1 MLYFNLFYLILF
13 ILKYV
18 PLWIG
23 KDTTLKDIEE
33 EIEQGLTDIYADNEK
48 TFDENKQASLVE
60 VLSYMLRAKSTLFLN
75 KFAELKSRN
84 LFERFG
90 QAKKELVELFNPE
103 TVTLKQLGE
112 LKTAASGISDLGS
125 EISKM

>member
-1 MLYFNLFYLILF
+1 MPYFNLFYLFYF

-18 PLWIG
+18 QIRIG
-23 KDTTLKDIEE
+23 ENTTLKYIEE

-75 KFAELKSRN
+75 KFAELKSRD
-84 LFERFG
+84 LVERFD

>member
-1 MLYFNLFYLILF
+1 M
-13 ILKYV
+13 
-18 PLWIG
+18 
-23 KDTTLKDIEE
+23 
-33 EIEQGLTDIYADNEK
+33 TDIYAGDAK
-48 TFDENKQASLVE
+48 TFDANKQASLVE

-75 KFAELKSRN
+75 KFAELKSRD
-84 LFERFG
+84 LIKRFD

-125 EISKM
+125 EINKM